1 MLLVQ
6 SAMAVEPFI
15 AVDSSGVLVSA
26 QAANGF
32 W

>member
-6 SAMAVEPFI
+6 SAFAVEPFI
-15 AVDSSGVLVSA
+15 AEDSSGVLTRA